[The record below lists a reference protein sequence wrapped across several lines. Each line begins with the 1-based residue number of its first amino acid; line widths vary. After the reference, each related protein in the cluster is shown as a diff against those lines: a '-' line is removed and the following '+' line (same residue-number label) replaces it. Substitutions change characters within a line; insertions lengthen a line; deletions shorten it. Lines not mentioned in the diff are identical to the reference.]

1 MLTAKQAIKYAGR
14 DIEAM
19 TAVADAASKRSL
31 HEFEDLTQSYTLE
44 LEKDVLIRH
53 HLTKLREQLLES
65 NLIRIIEPYS
75 CVEISHVAYLMNMPV
90 STVEKKLS
98 QMILDKKL
106 NGILDQ
112 GKGHLIIYEETD
124 ADLAM
129 EKGLQV
135 IANMDDVVSALFTR
149 SNALRSM
156 MA

>member
-1 MLTAKQAIKYAGR
+1 
-14 DIEAM
+14 M
-19 TAVADAASKRSL
+19 TAVANAASKRSL
-31 HEFEDLTQSYTLE
+31 QEFESITQSYTDE
-44 LEKDVLIRH
+44 LVKDVLIQH
-53 HLTKLREQLLES
+53 HLSKLREQLLES

-75 CVEISHVAYLMNMPV
+75 CVEISHVAYLMEMQV
-90 STVEKKLS
+90 SVVEKKLS

-112 GKGHLIIYEETD
+112 GKGHLIVYEETD
-124 ADLAM
+124 ADMTM

-135 IANMDDVVSALFTR
+135 IANVDDVVTALFTR